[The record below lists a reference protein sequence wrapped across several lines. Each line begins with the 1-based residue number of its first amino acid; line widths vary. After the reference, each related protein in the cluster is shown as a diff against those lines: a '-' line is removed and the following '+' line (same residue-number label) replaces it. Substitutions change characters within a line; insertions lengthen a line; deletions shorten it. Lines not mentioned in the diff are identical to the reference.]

1 MRPPEEAVARLIR
14 EAEVLFANYVAQR
27 RKGELWKA
35 GEYLWATFHALLLAL
50 ARSLGEEVPARHG
63 AVRRFVLRL
72 ADIRGDEGLVRAFK
86 DGERLHANFYH
97 PGLLDDE
104 EVLEAI
110 LELEEYVDKL
120 VAWLEEASSSR

>member
-1 MRPPEEAVARLIR
+1 VARLVE
-14 EAEVLFANYVAQR
+14 EAEELFANYIAHR
-27 RKGELWKA
+27 RRDELWKA

-50 ARSLGEEVPARHG
+50 ARSLGEEVPAKHG
-63 AVRRFVLRL
+63 AIRRFVLKL
-72 ADIRGDEGLVRAFK
+72 ADIKGDEGLVRAFK

-110 LELEEYVDKL
+110 LELEGYVDRL
-120 VAWLEEASSSR
+120 VAWLEEARSGAGR